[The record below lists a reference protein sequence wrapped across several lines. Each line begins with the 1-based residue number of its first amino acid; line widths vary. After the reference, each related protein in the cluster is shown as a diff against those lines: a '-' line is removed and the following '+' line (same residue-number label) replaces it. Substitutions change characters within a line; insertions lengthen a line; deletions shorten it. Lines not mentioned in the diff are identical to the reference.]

1 LQKYDKIL
9 VAMSGGVDSTVVA
22 YLLQQKGYEIEGV
35 YMKLHDNE
43 AYHAKNIKNI
53 KKISKYLGINY
64 HILDIQK
71 EFKEWVFDPFVKTYE
86 IGETPNP
93 CIVCNRNIKLGKLIE
108 FTKKMG
114 FDTLATGH
122 YVKVEDGF
130 ISEAKD
136 ESKDQSYFLSN
147 IKIEALKSV
156 IFPLGNMLKSE
167 VREIAN
173 SIDILQSIAKQK
185 ESSEI
190 CFVPGSYLDILKDY
204 YEVKKEGVVVDCDKN
219 PIGKHFGYMRYTI
232 GQRKGFRVDVAHEPH
247 YVTHIDAKNN
257 QITVGTKDKLYKDSF
272 KVRDLN
278 LFIDM
283 DKELECAVKI
293 RYRSPKVLCKI
304 LKDGDEIVV
313 KLDLSLAG
321 IAPSQVAAFYI
332 DNHIIGSGI
341 IQL

>member
-1 LQKYDKIL
+1 
-9 VAMSGGVDSTVVA
+9 MSGGVDSTVVA
-22 YLLQQKGYEIEGV
+22 YLLQKRGFEIEGV
-35 YMKLHDNE
+35 YMKLHDDE
-43 AYHAKNIKNI
+43 AYHEKNIQNV
-53 KKISKYLGINY
+53 KKVSEYLEINY

-108 FTKKMG
+108 FTKEKG

-122 YVKVEDGF
+122 YVKVENGF
-130 ISEAKD
+130 VTEAKD
-136 ESKDQSYFLSN
+136 DTKDQSYFLSN
-147 IKIEALKSV
+147 IKKEALNTV
-156 IFPLGNMLKSE
+156 IFPLGDMLKSE

-190 CFVPGSYLDILKDY
+190 CFVPESYLDILKDY
-204 YEVKKEGVVVDCDKN
+204 YEVEKEGIVVDTEGN

-232 GQRKGFRVDVAHEPH
+232 GQRKGFRVAVAHEPH

-283 DKELECAVKI
+283 DDELECAVKI
-293 RYRSPKVLCKI
+293 RYRSPKVMCKI
-304 LKDGDEIVV
+304 IKKDDEVVV
-313 KLDLSLAG
+313 KLDSSLAG
-321 IAPSQVAAFYI
+321 VAPSQVAAFYM
-332 DNHIIGSGI
+332 DSHIIGSGI